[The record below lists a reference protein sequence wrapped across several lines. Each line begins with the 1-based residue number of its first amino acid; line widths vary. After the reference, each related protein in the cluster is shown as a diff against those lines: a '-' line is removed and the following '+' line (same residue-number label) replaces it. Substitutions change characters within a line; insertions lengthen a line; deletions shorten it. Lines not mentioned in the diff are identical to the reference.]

1 MTRSEEKQKSV
12 ETVFQCPK
20 KLDLAGKDIKAVMF
34 KELKEI
40 VFKDSTHGL
49 GPISKKMYDTL
60 TGIQFGTITI
70 FLWFLMVLRSWTAV
84 T

>member
-1 MTRSEEKQKSV
+1 MTCSEEKQKSV

-40 VFKDSTHGL
+40 MFKE
-49 GPISKKMYDTL
+49 SKESRTVILINEDT
-60 TGIQFGTITI
+60 Q
-70 FLWFLMVLRSWTAV
+70 
-84 T
+84 

>member
-1 MTRSEEKQKSV
+1 MTCSEEKQKSV

-40 VFKDSTHGL
+40 VFKE
-49 GPISKKMYDTL
+49 SKESRTVIL
-60 TGIQFGTITI
+60 IN
-70 FLWFLMVLRSWTAV
+70 
-84 T
+84 